1 MRKSA
6 AYNSIWA
13 ASYDRRRSDIQRPH
27 QTSAHRAIRL
37 VLGPAY
43 RPNHSCT
50 HFVSRELTGIG
61 MGADNSEHYN
71 MDEEDFDRWIARAR
85 SDDLSDNE
93 IAVLAETLA
102 ATGECWERMERS
114 ADLASTGGPGSLSTL
129 WTPAVLAASGYT
141 VPKLG
146 VPGRPAGGVDA
157 LAQIPGYR
165 VNLNPLEAKAVL
177 DDCGYVHFLA
187 GNHFAPADAAMF
199 AYRQRVGAQAIPT
212 LAMASLLAKKLAMGV
227 RLVGLE
233 VRAAP
238 HGNFGRDG
246 TAARENARRFCN
258 VADRLKLHPICVV
271 TDGNRPQQPYI
282 GRGEAVLAL
291 ARLLKGEGCSWLAE
305 HASACRAWTS
315 ALIASPAAARSDAAD
330 SFFANIKAQGG
341 SVEGFHAKASA
352 VDAAHT
358 RYIEAPRE
366 GIIEYDLRALREAIL
381 ASRLPD
387 EGAVFDDSI
396 GLILLV
402 RPGTLVKSGEPLISV
417 RCNDKRWP
425 TLKRDLAD
433 VIKLASGGQDDTTV
447 KFNEI
452 LEIIGVGDR

>member
-1 MRKSA
+1 M
-6 AYNSIWA
+6 
-13 ASYDRRRSDIQRPH
+13 
-27 QTSAHRAIRL
+27 
-37 VLGPAY
+37 
-43 RPNHSCT
+43 
-50 HFVSRELTGIG
+50 E
-61 MGADNSEHYN
+61 ADSSEN
-71 MDEEDFDRWIARAR
+71 DVMDEDDFDRWIAKAR
-85 SDDLSDNE
+85 SDDLSEDE

-102 ATGECWERMERS
+102 ATGERWETTERS

-129 WTPAVLAASGYT
+129 WAPAVLAASGYI

-187 GNHFAPADAAMF
+187 GNQFAPADAAMF

-233 VRAAP
+233 VRVAP
-238 HGNFGRDG
+238 HGNFGRDE
-246 TAARENARRFCN
+246 TPARQNARRFCD
-258 VADRLKLHPICVV
+258 VADRLNLHPLCFL

-282 GRGEAVLAL
+282 GRGEAILAL

-305 HASACRAWTS
+305 HASACREWAS
-315 ALIASPAAARSDAAD
+315 ALIASPAAARPDAAN
-330 SFFANIKAQGG
+330 SFLANLKAQGG
-341 SVEGFHAKASA
+341 SVEGFQAKASA
-352 VDAAHT
+352 VAAAHT
-358 RYIEAPRE
+358 RFIEAPRE
-366 GIIEYDLRALREAIL
+366 GVIEYDGRTLRDVIL

-387 EGAVFDDSI
+387 EGMSFDDSV

-402 RPGTLVKSGEPLISV
+402 RPGTFVKSGEPLISV
-417 RCNDKRWP
+417 RCGKERWP
-425 TLKRDLAD
+425 TLRYDLAGA
-433 VIKLASGGQDDTTV
+433 IKLANGFQDYTPI
-447 KFNEI
+447 KLNES
-452 LEIIGVGDR
+452 LEIIGVGNR